1 MSSTWQRIVEHA
13 SSREQVDDLPSPL
26 AELQPFPTK
35 PIRVGGRELF
45 VVPSEDEENWPG
57 DWIPLE
63 PVADHATLVMY
74 EDAVWIGRR
83 EGRGP
88 ELDDE
93 PLFESLDALLESAAT
108 ILELAEWEVD
118 GDARW
123 LTEESEDALWKALP
137 DASKLFDFF
146 RLETREMRIRYLVGE
161 LRGAAVLTML
171 GTFFLLCT
179 LAFLAAPFG
188 NLAVRV
194 GFVVVIGCVP
204 LALSLYGY
212 RALRRARAGLS
223 RLS

>member
-1 MSSTWQRIVEHA
+1 MSIPDAWQPILGR
-13 SSREQVDDLPSPL
+13 
-26 AELQPFPTK
+26 FPDEPMK
-35 PIRVGGRELF
+35 VGGRELF
-45 VVPSEDEENWPG
+45 VVPSEDEENWP
-57 DWIPLE
+57 DAWVPLE
-63 PVADHATLVMY
+63 RVDDHATLVLH

-93 PLFESLDALLESAAT
+93 PLFESLDALLSAAAT
-108 ILELAEWEVD
+108 VLELAEWEHD

-146 RLETREMRIRYLVGE
+146 RLETREMRLRYLIGE
-161 LRGAAVLTML
+161 VRSAAVLTIF
-171 GTFFLLCT
+171 GSFFLLCT

-188 NLAVRV
+188 NLAVRA
-194 GFVVVIGCVP
+194 GFVTVIGCVP

-212 RALRRARAGLS
+212 RALRRARTSLTKLS
-223 RLS
+223 